1 MSDLAATRKKLET
14 LVRISLSL
22 SLSLSLSP

>member
-1 MSDLAATRKKLET
+1 MIISLDQKQYNPAFQKLESYT

-22 SLSLSLSP
+22 